1 MLTSKIIREDLSMR
15 VFFGLAAAIIFGLMT
30 FIMPPHQAGAATA
43 DDAFGVWRHPEN
55 GSHVQIYKCG
65 GGLCAKVVQVA
76 DPSRTDAKN
85 PNPDLRSRP
94 IRGIV
99 IMEGATKSGAN
110 TWKGRLYNTQD
121 GQTYNGVITVK
132 SATVLRLEG
141 CVLGGLVCQGVDWSR
156 IK

>member
-1 MLTSKIIREDLSMR
+1 MR
-15 VFFGLAAAIIFGLMT
+15 VLFIVAASMIFGLVALM
-30 FIMPPHQAGAATA
+30 MPPQQAGAATA

-65 GGLCAKVVQVA
+65 GGLCAKVVRVA
-76 DPSRTDAKN
+76 DPSRTDVKN

-99 IMEGATKSGAN
+99 IMSGATKSGAN
-110 TWKGRLYNTQD
+110 IWKGRLYNTQD

-132 SATVLRLEG
+132 STNSLRLEG
-141 CVLGGLVCQGVDWSR
+141 CVLGGLVCQGVDWTR
-156 IK
+156 IR